1 MTTLLKQVLK
11 GQVYP
16 AMGCTEPV
24 SVALC
29 AANASALHK
38 GRIKKAVVFVDSAT
52 FKNGLGVR
60 IPNTD
65 GEKGNL
71 LAAALGLLTAKPKLG
86 MEILKG
92 VSSSV
97 LKKAKIML
105 EEKAVTI
112 KVKNQ
117 KGFYI
122 KTEVLFEDG
131 YKTKAVISGCHTA
144 VTYLEDNGRVL
155 IDVKAEVKTGKS
167 EGDFKRL
174 LAKSSLA
181 DLVREAQNADD
192 EDLAYIKEGA
202 LMNLAAAKKG
212 ANLKKVGFYLRELV
226 KLGMLDKNLI
236 NSAKILASQAA
247 DARMDGIAVP
257 VMSSGESGN
266 QGIVAVLVPY
276 HVGKRLKIKEKII
289 LQSIALSHLLN
300 GYVKAFTGDL
310 APICGCAIAAGVGAS
325 AAIVYQQKG
334 ADLKAITLAV
344 NNIISD
350 IGGML
355 CDGAKSGCALKVVSS
370 VDSALRAAFMGMNH
384 YGITEVE
391 GFIGKTAEATIQNLS
406 RISTV
411 GMVKVDTTIVDIMKS
426 KTK

>member
-122 KTEVLFEDG
+122 KTEVLFKDG

-155 IDVKAEVKTGKS
+155 IDVKPEVKTGKS

-212 ANLKKVGFYLRELV
+212 ANLKKVGFYLSELV

>member
-155 IDVKAEVKTGKS
+155 IDVKPEVKTGKS

-212 ANLKKVGFYLRELV
+212 ANLKKVGFYLSELV

-276 HVGKRLKIKEKII
+276 HVGKRLKIKEKTI

-334 ADLKAITLAV
+334 VDLKAITLAV

>member
-155 IDVKAEVKTGKS
+155 IDVKPEVKTGKS

-212 ANLKKVGFYLRELV
+212 ANLKKVGFYLSELV

>member
-29 AANASALHK
+29 AANASSLHK

-155 IDVKAEVKTGKS
+155 IDVKPEVKTGKS
-167 EGDFKRL
+167 EGDFKKL

-212 ANLKKVGFYLRELV
+212 ANLKKVGFYLSELV

>member
-97 LKKAKIML
+97 LKKAKILL

-155 IDVKAEVKTGKS
+155 IDVKPEVKTGKS
-167 EGDFKRL
+167 EGDFKKL

-181 DLVREAQNADD
+181 DLVREAQNADED
-192 EDLAYIKEGA
+192 DLAYIKEGA

-212 ANLKKVGFYLRELV
+212 ANLKKVGFYLSELV

-236 NSAKILASQAA
+236 N
-247 DARMDGIAVP
+247 
-257 VMSSGESGN
+257 
-266 QGIVAVLVPY
+266 
-276 HVGKRLKIKEKII
+276 
-289 LQSIALSHLLN
+289 
-300 GYVKAFTGDL
+300 
-310 APICGCAIAAGVGAS
+310 
-325 AAIVYQQKG
+325 
-334 ADLKAITLAV
+334 
-344 NNIISD
+344 
-350 IGGML
+350 
-355 CDGAKSGCALKVVSS
+355 
-370 VDSALRAAFMGMNH
+370 
-384 YGITEVE
+384 
-391 GFIGKTAEATIQNLS
+391 
-406 RISTV
+406 
-411 GMVKVDTTIVDIMKS
+411 
-426 KTK
+426 

>member
-155 IDVKAEVKTGKS
+155 IDVKPEVKTGKS
-167 EGDFKRL
+167 EGDFKKL

-212 ANLKKVGFYLRELV
+212 ANLKKVGFYLSELV